1 MSLRSK
7 AGRALQRARSLARRP
22 GHRSYAQCGE
32 DSIARFV
39 FDGLRVAR
47 PSYLDL
53 GAHDPVRMSNTF
65 LFYCA
70 GSRGVCVEPDP
81 ALFRRLKRKRPRDTC
96 LNVGVGLAKGS
107 ADFYLMTNPALNT
120 FSQAEAER
128 YQSYGKQTI
137 EAVLPVPIVPINTL
151 IREHFSAPPQ
161 FLSID
166 IEGLDLPI
174 LQQLDFA
181 ALRPLVL
188 CAETLTYTE
197 DRSDH
202 KRADLID
209 FVLGND
215 YLLFA
220 DTYINT
226 IFVDRAAWMR
236 RP

>member
-1 MSLRSK
+1 MSLRRL
-7 AGRALQRARSLARRP
+7 AGRALRRARSLARRP

-32 DSIARFV
+32 DLIVRFV
-39 FDGLRVAR
+39 FDGLRIAR

-65 LFYCA
+65 LFYRA

-81 ALFRRLKRKRPRDTC
+81 ALFGAFKRKRPRDTC
-96 LNVGVGLAKGS
+96 LNVGVGLAEGT
-107 ADFYLMTNPALNT
+107 ADLYMMTSRSLNT
-120 FSQAEAER
+120 FSRAEAER
-128 YQSYGKQTI
+128 YQSYGKQKI
-137 EAVLPVPIVPINTL
+137 EAVVPVPIVPINTL
-151 IREHFSAPPQ
+151 IGRHFGAPPQ

-166 IEGLDLPI
+166 IEGLDLSI

-188 CAETLTYTE
+188 CAETLEYTE
-197 DRSDH
+197 DRSER

-215 YLLFA
+215 YLLYA

-226 IFVDRAAWMR
+226 IFVDRSAWKQ